1 MSLQQIKQTI
11 KTLKNTKGAKAM
23 VARKTLEGIVSRAE
37 FQDPHSALT
46 PALQKLVDKHG
57 TINKKHGGLIG
68 TKLVNSLYTG
78 IK

>member
-46 PALQKLVDKHG
+46 PISK
-57 TINKKHGGLIG
+57 
-68 TKLVNSLYTG
+68 
-78 IK
+78 